1 MSRFKDTGSSV
12 LGESSHANRDIPLTM
27 SSSGQSPYLTRRE
40 AAAYLRISTR
50 TLDRLRLPRSRIGAG
65 RVLFLITDLEAYVYS
80 SRAEESLKMRGL
92 DSPSAK
98 PLPRRSLARV
108 RSRNKLLAV
117 NPNWLDDA
125 LRVLKKG

>member
-1 MSRFKDTGSSV
+1 
-12 LGESSHANRDIPLTM
+12 M

-65 RVLFLITDLEAYVYS
+65 RVVFLITDLEAYVSS
-80 SRAEESLKMRGL
+80 SRAEESLKIRGS
-92 DSPSAK
+92 DSPFAK
-98 PLPRRSLARV
+98 LLPRRSMAQV
-108 RSRNKLLAV
+108 RSRKLHAP

-125 LRVLKKG
+125 LHVLKKG

>member
-1 MSRFKDTGSSV
+1 VNRSEDSGSSV
-12 LGESSHANRDIPLTM
+12 IGESSQAKRGIPLTV

-65 RVLFLITDLEAYVYS
+65 RVVFLITDLEAYVYS

-92 DSPSAK
+92 DSPAA

-108 RSRNKLLAV
+108 RPRNKLRV
-117 NPNWLDDA
+117 PNPNWLDDA